1 MKPIAQFFAGWTDWM
16 QPEGLEQV
24 ENRKFDWD
32 PVNKRYGPGP
42 EIPELQEK
50 LREAYDERNDTVPQ
64 QYHEESKKYEEYKDM
79 VRSDQANI
87 ATINATGV
95 DEALTF
101 LSLESLRSSLQGN

>member
-1 MKPIAQFFAGWTDWM
+1 
-16 QPEGLEQV
+16 
-24 ENRKFDWD
+24 
-32 PVNKRYGPGP
+32 
-42 EIPELQEK
+42 
-50 LREAYDERNDTVPQ
+50 
-64 QYHEESKKYEEYKDM
+64 M